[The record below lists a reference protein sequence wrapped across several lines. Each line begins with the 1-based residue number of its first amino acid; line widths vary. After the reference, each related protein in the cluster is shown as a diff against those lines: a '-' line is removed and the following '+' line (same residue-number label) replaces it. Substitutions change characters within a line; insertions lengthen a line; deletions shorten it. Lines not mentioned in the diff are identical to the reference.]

1 MRRSTSQMFLGV
13 LETPLQFIFVTS
25 LSNTRF
31 LTICGCWFL
40 QNLEKRKKSNK
51 FNRLQIEVFF
61 LPNISTPLNIDP
73 SNLSYVRI
81 YAQGVLTEFYGILFN
96 ILRSKSNRTT
106 IFGQL
111 IEYNTRNIF
120 LEKSYTKCGGETIP
134 RIFSKNQN

>member
-1 MRRSTSQMFLGV
+1 MFLGV
-13 LETPLQFIFVTS
+13 LATPLQFIFVTS
-25 LSNTRF
+25 LSNTCF

-40 QNLEKRKKSNK
+40 QNLEKRKKGKK

-120 LEKSYTKCGGETIP
+120 LEKSYTKCGGEM
-134 RIFSKNQN
+134 FL